1 MRRASTWLLAGALA
15 TLATAC
21 DFGFK
26 PQGLVEDLRVLG
38 VRSTPADLAPGETA
52 KLEALTPD
60 PSGQPTTVLWL
71 GCEADPFNLNRT
83 ACADTQ
89 LLDDPASFVG
99 GELPNGV
106 SLIGFNQTAAY
117 STPPSLFD
125 VLPVD
130 DPRRISGTVGQVLA
144 LAVAE
149 AVSPFATKE
158 ELEALFDRVKRK
170 ELRSIVSIFRV
181 HVSES
186 PERNANPVLGALTVD
201 GVAWPEGAPLAVT
214 PGAPVTVDL
223 EVPDADFEPYTSLT
237 PDGPVASQER
247 LLVSWYST
255 AGRLAPPRAALR
267 EDVKTVL
274 TPPGSGDATDP
285 VPAART
291 ATLWAVVR
299 DTRGGQ
305 SWREWPVYVCDPA
318 GAEPRLTAVEW
329 PTQAR
334 SPVVLRGDA
343 LESILFVSVDGKAL
357 EQGGWVASRGTWEG
371 QLPEGVPV
379 GAARGELVAKTGRRG
394 PLVPGP

>member
-1 MRRASTWLLAGALA
+1 MRRASTWLLVGSLAALA
-15 TLATAC
+15 TGC

-52 KLEALTPD
+52 RLEALTPD
-60 PSGQPTTVLWL
+60 PSGRPTTVLWL

-117 STPPSLFD
+117 STPPTLFD
-125 VLPVD
+125 VLPAED
-130 DPRRISGTVGQVLA
+130 SRRVSGTVGQVLA

-149 AVSPFATKE
+149 AISPFATQP

-170 ELRSIVSIFRV
+170 ELKSVVSIFRV

-186 PERNANPVLGALTVD
+186 PERNANPVLGSLTVD
-201 GVAWPEGAPLAVT
+201 GLAWPEGAPLAVT

-247 LLVSWYST
+247 LLVAWYST
-255 AGRLAPPRAALR
+255 SGRLEPPRAALR
-267 EDVKTVL
+267 EDVKTVF
-274 TPPGSGDATDP
+274 TPPGSGDVTDP

-291 ATLWAVVR
+291 GTLWAVVR

-305 SWREWPVYVCDPA
+305 SWREWPLYVCDPSLT
-318 GAEPRLTAVEW
+318 EPRLTAVEW

-334 SPVVLRGDA
+334 SPVVLRGEG
-343 LESILFVSVDGKAL
+343 LESILFVSVDGRAL

-371 QLPEGVPV
+371 QLAEGVAL
-379 GAARGELVAKTGRRG
+379 GGARGELVAKTCQRR
-394 PLVPGP
+394 PLALEP